1 MQNLIAVQIILV
13 GVWICQQQMLSQSQI
28 IAYVKNV
35 QRKLM
40 TRKLEELFDLPEN
53 EGLTEEVVPDN
64 IPKPTPENNPIMQNT
79 LSELDKVQAALPQVR
94 GLEASDTEMD
104 ELANK
109 ATKGFDDMM
118 DLGMN
123 VDSRWASDIFG
134 VASQMLGHA
143 ITAKTAKLNKKLKM
157 VDLQLKKANLDQKA
171 GTNKDTTVDGTGV
184 VLDRN
189 ALLDRL
195 LSKNKDEK

>member
-1 MQNLIAVQIILV
+1 
-13 GVWICQQQMLSQSQI
+13 
-28 IAYVKNV
+28 
-35 QRKLM
+35 M
-40 TRKLEELFDLPEN
+40 TKKLEELFDLPTT
-53 EGLTEEVVPDN
+53 EGLVDEVTPDN
-64 IPKPTPENNPIMQNT
+64 VPEPIPENNPVMQNT
-79 LSELDKVQAALPQVR
+79 LSELDKVQAALPLVR

-104 ELANK
+104 DLAGK
-109 ATKGFDDMM
+109 AVKGYEDMM

-134 VASQMLGHA
+134 VASTMLGHA

-171 GTNKDTTVDGTGV
+171 NVNKEETVDGTGV

-195 LSKNKDEK
+195 LNKDKETK

>member
-1 MQNLIAVQIILV
+1 
-13 GVWICQQQMLSQSQI
+13 
-28 IAYVKNV
+28 
-35 QRKLM
+35 M
-40 TRKLEELFDLPEN
+40 TRKLEQLFDLPTD
-53 EGLTEEVVPDN
+53 EGLVDEVTPDN
-64 IPKPTPENNPIMQNT
+64 VPETIPENNPIMQNT
-79 LSELDKVQAALPQVR
+79 LSELDKVQAALPLVR

-104 ELANK
+104 DLAGK
-109 ATKGFDDMM
+109 AVKGYEDMM

-134 VASQMLGHA
+134 VASTMLGHA

-171 GTNKDTTVDGTGV
+171 NANREETVDGTGV

-195 LSKNKDEK
+195 LNKDKETK

>member
-1 MQNLIAVQIILV
+1 
-13 GVWICQQQMLSQSQI
+13 
-28 IAYVKNV
+28 
-35 QRKLM
+35 M
-40 TRKLEELFDLPEN
+40 TKRLEELFELPTNTVED
-53 EGLTEEVVPDN
+53 GLPDEVTPDN
-64 IPKPTPENNPIMQNT
+64 VPEAKPENNEIMQNT

-94 GLEASDTEMD
+94 GLEASDNEMD
-104 ELANK
+104 ELAEK
-109 ATKGFDDMM
+109 ATKGFDDLM

-134 VASQMLGHA
+134 VASTMLGHA

-157 VDLQLKKANLDQKA
+157 VDLQLKKASLDQKA
-171 GTNKDTTVDGTGV
+171 IANNEEIATGTGV

-195 LSKNKDEK
+195 LNKDKEEK

>member
-1 MQNLIAVQIILV
+1 
-13 GVWICQQQMLSQSQI
+13 
-28 IAYVKNV
+28 
-35 QRKLM
+35 M
-40 TRKLEELFDLPEN
+40 TKRLEELFDLPIE
-53 EGLTEEVVPDN
+53 EGLAEEVVPDN
-64 IPKPTPENNPIMQNT
+64 VPEAKPENNPIMQNT

-94 GLEASDTEMD
+94 GLEASDIEMD
-104 ELANK
+104 ALADK

-123 VDSRWASDIFG
+123 VDSRWSADIFG

-171 GTNKDTTVDGTGV
+171 NANKEETLDGTGV

-195 LSKNKDEK
+195 LSKDKETK

>member
-1 MQNLIAVQIILV
+1 
-13 GVWICQQQMLSQSQI
+13 
-28 IAYVKNV
+28 
-35 QRKLM
+35 M
-40 TRKLEELFDLPEN
+40 TKKLEELFELPTNTVED
-53 EGLTEEVVPDN
+53 GLPDEVTPDN
-64 IPKPTPENNPIMQNT
+64 VPEAKPENNIVMQNT

-104 ELANK
+104 DLADK
-109 ATKGFDDMM
+109 ATKGFDDLM

-134 VASQMLGHA
+134 VASTMLGHA

-157 VDLQLKKANLDQKA
+157 VDLQLKKANLDQKVIA
-171 GTNKDTTVDGTGV
+171 NTEDIATGTGV
-184 VLDRN
+184 ILDRN

-195 LSKNKDEK
+195 LNKDKEEK

>member
-1 MQNLIAVQIILV
+1 
-13 GVWICQQQMLSQSQI
+13 
-28 IAYVKNV
+28 
-35 QRKLM
+35 M
-40 TRKLEELFDLPEN
+40 TKKLEELFDLPTD

-64 IPKPTPENNPIMQNT
+64 VPEPTPENNPIMQNT

-104 ELANK
+104 DLAGK
-109 ATKGFDDMM
+109 AVKGYEDMM

-171 GTNKDTTVDGTGV
+171 KANSEETVDGTGV

-195 LSKNKDEK
+195 LNDNKEQKNSN

>member
-1 MQNLIAVQIILV
+1 
-13 GVWICQQQMLSQSQI
+13 
-28 IAYVKNV
+28 
-35 QRKLM
+35 M

-171 GTNKDTTVDGTGV
+171 VTNKDETVDGTGV

>member
-1 MQNLIAVQIILV
+1 
-13 GVWICQQQMLSQSQI
+13 
-28 IAYVKNV
+28 
-35 QRKLM
+35 M
-40 TRKLEELFDLPEN
+40 TKKLEELFDLPTD
-53 EGLTEEVVPDN
+53 EGLPEAVVPDN
-64 IPKPTPENNPIMQNT
+64 VPEPTPENNSVMQNT
-79 LSELDKVQAALPQVR
+79 LSELDKVQAALPLVR

-104 ELANK
+104 ELADK

-134 VASQMLGHA
+134 VASTMLGHA

-157 VDLQLKKANLDQKA
+157 VDLQLKKANIDQKA
-171 GTNKDTTVDGTGV
+171 SANKEETFDGTGV

-195 LSKNKDEK
+195 LNKDKTEK

>member
-1 MQNLIAVQIILV
+1 
-13 GVWICQQQMLSQSQI
+13 
-28 IAYVKNV
+28 
-35 QRKLM
+35 M
-40 TRKLEELFDLPEN
+40 TKKLEELFDLPTD
-53 EGLTEEVVPDN
+53 EGLSEEVLPDN
-64 IPKPTPENNPIMQNT
+64 VPEPTPENNPIMQNT

-104 ELANK
+104 DLADK

-134 VASQMLGHA
+134 VASTMLGHA

-171 GTNKDTTVDGTGV
+171 SVNKEETVDGTGV

-195 LSKNKDEK
+195 LNKDKEEK

>member
-1 MQNLIAVQIILV
+1 
-13 GVWICQQQMLSQSQI
+13 
-28 IAYVKNV
+28 
-35 QRKLM
+35 
-40 TRKLEELFDLPEN
+40 
-53 EGLTEEVVPDN
+53 VPDN
-64 IPKPTPENNPIMQNT
+64 VPEPTPENNPIMQNT

-104 ELANK
+104 DLADK

-134 VASQMLGHA
+134 VASTMLGHA

-157 VDLQLKKANLDQKA
+157 VDLQLKKANLDQKVA
-171 GTNKDTTVDGTGV
+171 TTNDETVNGTGI

-195 LSKNKDEK
+195 LSDDKEQKNSN

>member
-1 MQNLIAVQIILV
+1 
-13 GVWICQQQMLSQSQI
+13 
-28 IAYVKNV
+28 
-35 QRKLM
+35 M
-40 TRKLEELFDLPEN
+40 TKKLEELFDLPTT
-53 EGLTEEVVPDN
+53 EGLVDEVTPDN
-64 IPKPTPENNPIMQNT
+64 IPEPIPENNPVMQNT
-79 LSELDKVQAALPQVR
+79 LSELDKVQAALPMVR

-104 ELANK
+104 DLAGK
-109 ATKGFDDMM
+109 AVKGYEDMM

-134 VASQMLGHA
+134 VASTMLGHA

-171 GTNKDTTVDGTGV
+171 NVNKEETVDGTGV

-195 LSKNKDEK
+195 LNKDKEEK

>member
-1 MQNLIAVQIILV
+1 
-13 GVWICQQQMLSQSQI
+13 
-28 IAYVKNV
+28 
-35 QRKLM
+35 M
-40 TRKLEELFDLPEN
+40 TKKLEELFELPTNTVED
-53 EGLTEEVVPDN
+53 GLPDEVTPDN
-64 IPKPTPENNPIMQNT
+64 VPEAKPENNIVMQNT

-104 ELANK
+104 DLADK
-109 ATKGFDDMM
+109 ATKGFDDLM

-134 VASQMLGHA
+134 VASTMLGHA

-157 VDLQLKKANLDQKA
+157 VDLQLKKANLDQKVA
-171 GTNKDTTVDGTGV
+171 LTNEDIATGTGV
-184 VLDRN
+184 ILDRN

-195 LSKNKDEK
+195 LNNNKEEKNSN

>member
-1 MQNLIAVQIILV
+1 
-13 GVWICQQQMLSQSQI
+13 
-28 IAYVKNV
+28 
-35 QRKLM
+35 M
-40 TRKLEELFDLPEN
+40 TKKLEELFDLPTD

-64 IPKPTPENNPIMQNT
+64 VPEPTPENNPIMQNT

-104 ELANK
+104 DLAGK
-109 ATKGFDDMM
+109 AVKGYEDMM

-171 GTNKDTTVDGTGV
+171 KANSEETVDGTGV

-195 LSKNKDEK
+195 LNDNNEQKNSN

>member
-1 MQNLIAVQIILV
+1 
-13 GVWICQQQMLSQSQI
+13 
-28 IAYVKNV
+28 
-35 QRKLM
+35 M
-40 TRKLEELFDLPEN
+40 TRKLEELFELPTDTVED
-53 EGLTEEVVPDN
+53 GLPDEVTPDN
-64 IPKPTPENNPIMQNT
+64 VPEAKPENNPVMQNT
-79 LSELDKVQAALPQVR
+79 LSELDKVQAALPLVR
-94 GLEASDTEMD
+94 GLEASDNEMD
-104 ELANK
+104 DLASK
-109 ATKGFDDMM
+109 AVKGYEDMM

-157 VDLQLKKANLDQKA
+157 VDLQLKKANLDQKVA
-171 GTNKDTTVDGTGV
+171 IVNDETVNGTGV

-195 LSKNKDEK
+195 LSDNKEQKNSN

>member
-1 MQNLIAVQIILV
+1 M
-13 GVWICQQQMLSQSQI
+13 
-28 IAYVKNV
+28 
-35 QRKLM
+35 
-40 TRKLEELFDLPEN
+40 
-53 EGLTEEVVPDN
+53 
-64 IPKPTPENNPIMQNT
+64 
-79 LSELDKVQAALPQVR
+79 QAALPQVR
-94 GLEASDTEMD
+94 GLEASDIEMD
-104 ELANK
+104 DLADK

-134 VASQMLGHA
+134 VASTMLGHA

-157 VDLQLKKANLDQKA
+157 VDLQLKKANLDQKVIA
-171 GTNKDTTVDGTGV
+171 KTEDIATGTGV

-195 LSKNKDEK
+195 LNKDKEEK

>member
-1 MQNLIAVQIILV
+1 MDYL
-13 GVWICQQQMLSQSQI
+13 
-28 IAYVKNV
+28 
-35 QRKLM
+35 
-40 TRKLEELFDLPEN
+40 D
-53 EGLTEEVVPDN
+53 EVTPDN
-64 IPKPTPENNPIMQNT
+64 VPEAKPENNPVMQNT
-79 LSELDKVQAALPQVR
+79 LSELDKVQAALPLVR

-104 ELANK
+104 DLAGK
-109 ATKGFDDMM
+109 AVKGYEDMM

-134 VASQMLGHA
+134 VASTMLGHA

-157 VDLQLKKANLDQKA
+157 VDLQLKKANLDQKVA
-171 GTNKDTTVDGTGV
+171 TNNDETVNGTGV

-195 LSKNKDEK
+195 LSDRQRTKELQLS

>member
-1 MQNLIAVQIILV
+1 
-13 GVWICQQQMLSQSQI
+13 
-28 IAYVKNV
+28 
-35 QRKLM
+35 M
-40 TRKLEELFDLPEN
+40 TKKLEELFELPTED
-53 EGLTEEVVPDN
+53 GLSDEVTPDN
-64 IPKPTPENNPIMQNT
+64 VPEAKPENNPIMQNT

-104 ELANK
+104 DLADK

-134 VASQMLGHA
+134 VASTMLGHA
-143 ITAKTAKLNKKLKM
+143 ITAKTEKLNKKVKM
-157 VDLQLKKANLDQKA
+157 VDLQLKKANLDQKVIA
-171 GTNKDTTVDGTGV
+171 NTEDIATGTGV

-195 LSKNKDEK
+195 LNKDKEEK